1 MLIPA
6 LSLALQTAG
15 PVAQEA
21 EVVVPAESVAVQTQ
35 SVQTQIGQTQTV
47 PAAVPAGVLPAPAQ
61 APVTAPAEGVPPAQT
76 AADSPAAKDT
86 RPQNTGIVVTGQA
99 GPPPSDPAQAVNEQ
113 SYAVVQAVDDAVVAP
128 VAKAYKKSLPSP
140 IRTGIRNALSNL
152 LEPIYFINFL
162 LQGKPGKAVE
172 TFGRFALNT
181 TLGVAGLVDVAK
193 TEPFKL
199 PRRVNGFANTMGYY
213 GIGSGP
219 YMFLPVV
226 GPTTLR
232 DVLGLGLDRGL
243 LPLALGSP
251 FTSPGYVVSVGV
263 VKSLDDRVE
272 FDCELTQQK
281 QSSNPYNTTREFYL
295 ERRKAEIEA
304 LHGREYK
311 PKGQSLF
318 DITQQCQKTS
328 AQVVPKQEDEDV
340 SSEPSPEVAA
350 PLTSEVPAEP
360 QAEPAPQTEPAPT
373 SVPAEVAAPA
383 PVATPEATPAP

>member
-21 EVVVPAESVAVQTQ
+21 EVVLPVESSTVEVQPVAA
-35 SVQTQIGQTQTV
+35 S
-47 PAAVPAGVLPAPAQ
+47 AAAAPPVIVLPAPASAQ
-61 APVTAPAEGVPPAQT
+61 AVNDAPP
-76 AADSPAAKDT
+76 KD
-86 RPQNTGIVVTGQA
+86 RGIVVTGQA

-113 SYAVVQAVDDAVVAP
+113 SYAAVQAVDDAIVAP
-128 VAKAYKKSLPSP
+128 VAKAYKKSMPSP
-140 IRTGIRNALSNL
+140 IRAGIRNVLSNL
-152 LEPIYFINFL
+152 LEPVNFINFL
-162 LQGKPGKAVE
+162 LQGKPGKAGE
-172 TFGRFALNT
+172 TLGRFALNT

-193 TEPFKL
+193 TKPFKL

-213 GIGSGP
+213 GIGPGP
-219 YMFLPVV
+219 YMFLPIV

-232 DVLGLGLDRGL
+232 DFFGVGIDRSL
-243 LPLALGSP
+243 YPLAIGSP
-251 FTSPGYVVSVGV
+251 FTRPEYIASVSV
-263 VKSLDDRVE
+263 VKSLDERIE

-318 DITQQCQKTS
+318 DITEQCPKTS
-328 AQVVPKQEDEDV
+328 AQVVPKQDEA
-340 SSEPSPEVAA
+340 EETAPSPQPPQPQVTPEPEAEQAVSPPPPITLPQATPAEAA
-350 PLTSEVPAEP
+350 PVVEAVP
-360 QAEPAPQTEPAPT
+360 
-373 SVPAEVAAPA
+373 
-383 PVATPEATPAP
+383 ATPAP

>member
-15 PVAQEA
+15 PVAQEV
-21 EVVVPAESVAVQTQ
+21 EVAPPVESVASDAQPAPASAAPSAPASAPTPAIVLPT
-35 SVQTQIGQTQTV
+35 
-47 PAAVPAGVLPAPAQ
+47 PAAVT
-61 APVTAPAEGVPPAQT
+61 PVAEQT
-76 AADSPAAKDT
+76 ASKAPPKDG
-86 RPQNTGIVVTGQA
+86 GIVVTGQA

-113 SYAVVQAVDDAVVAP
+113 SYAAVQAVDDALVAP

-140 IRTGIRNALSNL
+140 IRSGIRNALSNL
-152 LEPIYFINFL
+152 LEPIYFLNFL
-162 LQGKPGKAVE
+162 LQGKPGKAAE
-172 TFGRFALNT
+172 TIGRFALNT

-193 TEPFKL
+193 TKPFKL

-213 GIGSGP
+213 GIGPGP

-226 GPTTLR
+226 GPTTVR
-232 DVLGLGLDRGL
+232 DLFGLGLDRGL
-243 LPLALGSP
+243 LPLAVGSP
-251 FTSPGYVVSVGV
+251 FTSPEYVVSVGV

-281 QSSNPYNTTREFYL
+281 ESSNPYNTTREFYL

-318 DITQQCQKTS
+318 DITQQCRKTS
-328 AQVVPKQEDEDV
+328 AQVVPKQDEGEAV
-340 SSEPSPEVAA
+340 SAPSSEATSQQPAESAPQPAPAEVTATVPEVLPPQVSPEV
-350 PLTSEVPAEP
+350 PVVPETTP
-360 QAEPAPQTEPAPT
+360 VTP
-373 SVPAEVAAPA
+373 VP
-383 PVATPEATPAP
+383 

>member
-21 EVVVPAESVAVQTQ
+21 EVVVPVESVAVQTQ
-35 SVQTQIGQTQTV
+35 TGQTQTG
-47 PAAVPAGVLPAPAQ
+47 PAALPAIVLPAPVE
-61 APVTAPAEGVPPAQT
+61 APVTAPAEEAPPVQKVADTPPSKGSAQ
-76 AADSPAAKDT
+76 KD
-86 RPQNTGIVVTGQA
+86 TGIVVTGQA

-140 IRTGIRNALSNL
+140 IRTGIRNVLSNL
-152 LEPIYFINFL
+152 LEPVYFINFL
-162 LQGKPGKAVE
+162 LQGKPGKAAE
-172 TFGRFALNT
+172 TVGRFALNT

-328 AQVVPKQEDEDV
+328 AQVMPKQDDEDV
-340 SSEPSPEVAA
+340 SSEPLPEVAA
-350 PLTSEVPAEP
+350 PPSPDVPAAP
-360 QAEPAPQTEPAPT
+360 QAVPAAQTEPAPT
-373 SVPAEVAAPA
+373 SVPAEAAAPA
-383 PVATPEATPAP
+383 PVTTSEATSAP